1 MYNLDNSEFL
11 KYHSLIRSIPISWKQ
26 KLKDKTFS
34 DNSVQHS
41 LVQQI
46 QKIKSVNKFLYNKQH
61 NNVQLSLI
69 IKPHIKWETEVGNVN
84 WKIVHTVPFKSL
96 IDTKIRAF

>member
-1 MYNLDNSEFL
+1 MYNLDNADYL
-11 KYHSLIRSIPISWKQ
+11 TYHSLIRSIPISWKQ
-26 KLKDKTFS
+26 KLKDENFV
-34 DNSVQHS
+34 DNVIEHS

-46 QKIKSVNKFLYNKQH
+46 QKFKSVIKFLYNKQL
-61 NNVQLSLI
+61 NNIQNSLI
-69 IKPHIKWETEVGNVN
+69 IKPHIKWETEIENIN